1 MPQLIGAIDQ
11 GTTST
16 RFVIF
21 DEQGSLVTH
30 HQMEL
35 EQHSPQPGWMEHD
48 PYDTLDSVRT
58 CMLHAVHKLEG
69 LGYTREDITCIGLT
83 NQRET
88 IVTWDKLT
96 GQPLYP
102 AILWSDA
109 RTLET
114 VQQLTEK
121 AGGNTHL
128 LEPICGLPL
137 TTYFTAVKLRWLL
150 DNVPV
155 IAQAQEQGRLCF
167 GTMDTWL
174 IYVSPLDLRN
184 ERFTHSSF
192 SFLSHSRI

>member
-1 MPQLIGAIDQ
+1 MPKLIGAIDQ

-21 DEQGSLVTH
+21 DEQGTLVTH

-58 CMLHAVHKLEG
+58 CMLHAVHKLEA
-69 LGYTREDITCIGLT
+69 LGYSLQDISCVGLT

-128 LEPICGLPL
+128 LEHICGLPL

-174 IYVSPLDLRN
+174 IYVSLWI
-184 ERFTHSSF
+184 T
-192 SFLSHSRI
+192 LS